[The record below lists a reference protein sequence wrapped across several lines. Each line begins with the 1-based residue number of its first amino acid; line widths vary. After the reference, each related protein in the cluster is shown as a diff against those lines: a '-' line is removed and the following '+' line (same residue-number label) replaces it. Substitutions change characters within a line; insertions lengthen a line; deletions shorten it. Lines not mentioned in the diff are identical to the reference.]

1 MGILRTVLAQLE
13 LPLHPRDFNL
23 HADDGLHEP
32 VAGLHRHVTLPAAG
46 AGRFVKLD
54 QVMEHRGEPLRV
66 GDQPRHALRMDCG
79 VVPGGH
85 RRRGGIPGGRNIGVG
100 TREDHQ
106 HLPPIRKM
114 FPLGI
119 RPRHVRDQGALRST
133 VRVQQHRHMRGMRH
147 RAIVGHDGRE
157 AVLPHKSGQGLWII
171 DLEMPGIDG
180 LQLARTIREDPDLQ
194 AVKVIALTTLNRRSA
209 SQEAKRLEATACL
222 SKPVRSIA
230 LLDALLAT
238 VGAGREHGEQPRL
251 AHAPVANVRLLVADD
266 NLVNRRLA
274 LAQLAQIG
282 IQADTVVNGLEALAA
297 MERVSYALILMDG
310 QMPEMDGYL
319 ATAEIRRRE
328 GKNRHTIIV
337 AMTADALSGDRQ
349 RCLNAGMDDYL
360 AKPVKSADL
369 RAVLAR
375 WLPTSNAESAIA
387 GNHKEEPFSDDS
399 TSVRIRGEASERPTT
414 ARYRRLI
421 RQSGELDAT
430 VIEDL
435 LAQGGVALISSLG
448 ESLRQE
454 ALIQLPMLERAVTD
468 RDGIIAAA
476 AAHRLKGAA
485 WSLGLRALASAC
497 LALEHALDLDMVDT
511 TRLFHEVAKAYE
523 HGQAVLDTIVKGTG
537 T

>member
-1 MGILRTVLAQLE
+1 MPENLRELRFLVVDDHATCRDFLVARLVSWGLRAQAVQDPAHALTVLHDAQLAM
-13 LPLHPRDFNL
+13 P
-23 HADDGLHEP
+23 P
-32 VAGLHRHVTLPAAG
+32 VS
-46 AGRFVKLD
+46 
-54 QVMEHRGEPLRV
+54 
-66 GDQPRHALRMDCG
+66 
-79 VVPGGH
+79 VV
-85 RRRGGIPGGRNIGVG
+85 
-100 TREDHQ
+100 
-106 HLPPIRKM
+106 
-114 FPLGI
+114 
-119 RPRHVRDQGALRST
+119 
-133 VRVQQHRHMRGMRH
+133 
-147 RAIVGHDGRE
+147 
-157 AVLPHKSGQGLWII
+157 II

-194 AVKVIALTTLNRRSA
+194 AVKVIALTTLNRRAA
-209 SQEAKRLEATACL
+209 SQEAKRLGATACL

-238 VGAGREHGEQPRL
+238 VGAGREPGEQPRL
-251 AHAPVANVRLLVADD
+251 AHALLPNIRLLVADD

-282 IQADTVVNGLEALAA
+282 IQADTAVNGREALAA

-328 GKNRHTIIV
+328 GKDRHTIII

-349 RCLNAGMDDYL
+349 RCLDAGMDDYL

-375 WLPTSNAESAIA
+375 WLPTSNADSATR
-387 GNHKEEPFSDDS
+387 GSKNEEPFSDDS
-399 TSVRIRGEASERPTT
+399 TSVRIRSEAHERPTT

-421 RQSGELDAT
+421 QQSGELDAT

-435 LAQGGVALISSLG
+435 LAQGGISLISSLG

-454 ALIQLPMLERAVTD
+454 ALIQLPALERAVIENN
-468 RDGIIAAA
+468 GAIAAA

-497 LALEHALDLDMVDT
+497 LALEHALDLGMADT
-511 TRLFHEVAKAYE
+511 TRLYHEVAKTYE
-523 HGQAVLDTIVKGTG
+523 RGQAALDTIVKGTG
-537 T
+537 A